1 MKKPLTSALLGG
13 TLIASVLAS
22 PAAAQ
27 ESTDLCNG
35 LEPTIIG
42 TEGDDVIYGTWQ
54 ADVILGLGGND
65 TIVGGSG
72 ADVIC
77 GGAGNDT
84 ISGNSQNDTIFGG
97 SGNDTI
103 RGGSD
108 MDTIDGGAGD
118 DTIFGNSQN
127 DTIFGG
133 AGNDII
139 NGGPDEDTLD
149 GGPGV
154 DTVDGSWQ
162 DDTCSNAE
170 NAISC
175 EIEGPSADAVVV
187 PVLLSEQEMNWS
199 QGSSEWVNLM
209 WTADGHLANV
219 SVQLSDLSEGLE
231 VTYPSNTN
239 SSRLGVDSDLSK
251 SEIDFTAVKLT
262 TTSAGAKYAV
272 VNISWD
278 NEAGERQSSPFKLV
292 LTNKQY
298 EGEDFAILTEAV
310 SVGTDVDAP
319 AKNWI
324 DLDYKGLAP
333 TNTDMQMSVSSDD
346 MPVYHPQETFTS
358 LHHDQVLHA
367 GEADVARVW
376 FDPEL
381 ITAGDYTVVVN
392 IDYVDTNGEAKS
404 VAHKVLVTV
413 A

>member
-1 MKKPLTSALLGG
+1 MKNPLTSALLGG

-27 ESTDLCNG
+27 EITDLCNG
-35 LEPTIIG
+35 LEPTIVG
-42 TEGDDVIYGTWQ
+42 TEGDDVIYGTSK
-54 ADVILGLGGND
+54 ADVIVGLGGND
-65 TIVGGSG
+65 VIVGGSG
-72 ADVIC
+72 NDVIC

-84 ISGNSQNDTIFGG
+84 INGNSQKDTIFGG

-118 DTIFGNSQN
+118 DTIFGNSQK

-139 NGGPDEDTLD
+139 NGGPDKDTLD

-154 DTVDGSWQ
+154 DSVDGSSQ

-170 NAISC
+170 TTISC
-175 EIEGPSADAVVV
+175 EIEGPSVDAVVV

-199 QGSSEWVNLM
+199 QGGSEWVNLM
-209 WTADGHLANV
+209 WTADGDLANV
-219 SVQLSDLSEGLE
+219 SVHLSDLSEGLE
-231 VTYPSNTN
+231 VTYPSDTN

-272 VNISWD
+272 INISWD

-292 LTNKQY
+292 LSNKSY
-298 EGEDFAILTEAV
+298 KGEDFAILTEAV

-333 TNTDMQMSVSSDD
+333 TNHDMQMSVSSDD

-381 ITAGDYTVVVN
+381 ITTGEHTVVVN
-392 IDYVDTNGEAKS
+392 IKYVDTNGKKRT
-404 VAHKVLVTV
+404 VAHKVSVTV
-413 A
+413 Q